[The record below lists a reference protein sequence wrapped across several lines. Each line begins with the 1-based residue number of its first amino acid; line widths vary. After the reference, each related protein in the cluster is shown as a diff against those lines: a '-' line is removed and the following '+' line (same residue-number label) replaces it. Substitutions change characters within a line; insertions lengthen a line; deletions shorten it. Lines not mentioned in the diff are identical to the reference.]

1 MSLSADDIA
10 EITQLY
16 GRYAHAVDAG
26 DGKAFAACF
35 TPEGALRLGDGEPLA
50 GHDAIAEFASSM
62 PTMVPGIR
70 HSVSNIV
77 LDGNGEEATG
87 AAYLLVYLSGSETT
101 IITTGRYRDELR
113 RDDGSWAFASRVFLA
128 DA

>member
-1 MSLSADDIA
+1 MSLSADDIT

-16 GRYAHAVDAG
+16 GRYAHAVDTG

-35 TPEGALRLGDGEPLA
+35 TPEGTLRLGDGDPLA
-50 GHDAIAEFASSM
+50 GHDAIAEFATSM

-77 LDGNGEEATG
+77 LEGNGDEAAG
-87 AAYLLVYLSGSETT
+87 AAYLLVYISGAEAT

-113 RDDGSWAFASRVFLA
+113 REDGSWVFTNRHFAP